1 MAETVSH
8 EINGLLFERGNV
20 DDLVNQIQRIVNEPD
35 LMQQLKEG
43 IPKVKSVQEDV
54 SEIEGIYL
62 DLFQQKE
69 KIIIKEQ

>member
-1 MAETVSH
+1 
-8 EINGLLFERGNV
+8 
-20 DDLVNQIQRIVNEPD
+20 
-35 LMQQLKEG
+35 MQLLKEG

-54 SEIEGIYL
+54 SEIEEIYL